1 MLGQVSCGSQ
11 PLAPFAA
18 RLVTFRPD
26 WSVVEVEE
34 PLLDPMYTVCCLW
47 KGQHFVVC
55 YFY

>member
-47 KGQHFVVC
+47 KGQHFVVY